1 MVEVRAQRASKPA
14 SGEPL
19 VEFLDLMRL
28 MRERCVWKSSQT
40 HASLAQ
46 YLREESDEVLEAID
60 EADPEHLKEELGDL
74 LLQVYFHAAIA
85 EEAGEFTMDDVI
97 AGLTAKMKRRN
108 PHVFADARGGT
119 PAEINEVWESIKAT
133 EKQRTSPL
141 DGLPAQDCG
150 AAVRRQGA
158 GPVGAGRR

>member
-1 MVEVRAQRASKPA
+1 MSPDDERRTYA
-14 SGEPL
+14 SGEGL

-108 PHVFADARGGT
+108 PHVFGPEAGSGRRYTLEEVEKLWSAAKAAERAH
-119 PAEINEVWESIKAT
+119 PAE
-133 EKQRTSPL
+133 
-141 DGLPAQDCG
+141 
-150 AAVRRQGA
+150 
-158 GPVGAGRR
+158 

>member
-1 MVEVRAQRASKPA
+1 MSAPDRSYA
-14 SGEPL
+14 SGEGL

-46 YLREESDEVLEAID
+46 YLREESDEVLEAIE

-108 PHVFADARGGT
+108 PHVFGPEAASGRRYT
-119 PAEINEVWESIKAT
+119 LEEVEQLWSAATAAERTHPAE
-133 EKQRTSPL
+133 
-141 DGLPAQDCG
+141 
-150 AAVRRQGA
+150 
-158 GPVGAGRR
+158 

>member
-1 MVEVRAQRASKPA
+1 MSDRTYA
-14 SGEPL
+14 SGEGL

-40 HASLAQ
+40 HASLAK

-108 PHVFADARGGT
+108 PHVFGPEATSGRRYTLEEVEQLWSAAKAAERAH
-119 PAEINEVWESIKAT
+119 PAE
-133 EKQRTSPL
+133 
-141 DGLPAQDCG
+141 
-150 AAVRRQGA
+150 
-158 GPVGAGRR
+158 